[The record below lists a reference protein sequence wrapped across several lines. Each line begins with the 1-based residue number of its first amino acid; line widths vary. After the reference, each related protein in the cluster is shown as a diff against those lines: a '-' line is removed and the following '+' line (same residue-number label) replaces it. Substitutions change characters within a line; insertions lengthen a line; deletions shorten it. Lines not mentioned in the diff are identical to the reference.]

1 MILLQNVLKMSPR
14 CICETSWRRFEAVLK
29 TSWQDVLK
37 MSWRRVENVLK
48 TFWQD
53 VLKTSWRRLENIL
66 KTSWRR
72 MDKTNILVLTKTSW
86 RCLEDVFW
94 RRMISKDIFVFI
106 KSWRCLLKTKTKD
119 VFKTCSRCLHQDECL
134 LGCVNYML
142 SRGKLVPQT
151 IYVKLCKDQPIDV
164 FMTYIFQSFKGIRE
178 NFAVKIWWN
187 FTCFFKNSIFPYR
200 FMARVAKTIWLTYL
214 VMSYLLL
221 SGVNKGNIAAHIYEL
236 ALYFL
241 CFII

>member
-94 RRMISKDIFVFI
+94 RRMINKDIVVFI

-119 VFKTCSRCLHQDECL
+119 VFKKCSRRLHQDECL

-142 SRGKLVPQT
+142 SRVNLCRRQFMLSYAKISLLMFLWHIFSKALRESGRTLQLRFDGILLVSL
-151 IYVKLCKDQPIDV
+151 K
-164 FMTYIFQSFKGIRE
+164 IRSSRTDLWLE
-178 NFAVKIWWN
+178 LRKQAD
-187 FTCFFKNSIFPYR
+187 
-200 FMARVAKTIWLTYL
+200 WLTSWW
-214 VMSYLLL
+214 V
-221 SGVNKGNIAAHIYEL
+221 IY
-236 ALYFL
+236 Y
-241 CFII
+241 